1 MRERQD
7 VEATQAMLAMWEHIV
22 DFDYEVIRSAV
33 RDDRAIIDVR
43 ETYSEKD
50 PLTRKTR
57 TITDTASY
65 TLRRID
71 GLWYVIPARHGK
83 DPRGVIFPARGRRA
97 HR

>member
-1 MRERQD
+1 
-7 VEATQAMLAMWEHIV
+7 MLAMWEHIV

-43 ETYSEKD
+43 ETIRERSV
-50 PLTRKTR
+50 TRKTR

-71 GLWYVIPARHGK
+71 GLCT
-83 DPRGVIFPARGRRA
+83 
-97 HR
+97 